1 MTSLEPV
8 LPNGIMTAWGFS
20 TQKRSGIPVKEVLI
34 VVVGGGGGESNS
46 RDEQESAPT
55 LRITQQPEVLRSNG
69 VDRRIQGATLV

>member
-20 TQKRSGIPVKEVLI
+20 AQKRSRIPVKEVLI

-46 RDEQESAPT
+46 RDEPNRP
-55 LRITQQPEVLRSNG
+55 LRWS
-69 VDRRIQGATLV
+69 